1 MPAEEIEWRIS
12 DRTVEEVEAF
22 LAKPNHA
29 VVGVN
34 RRSGAPQLTVT
45 WYIWDGKT
53 FFFST
58 TKNRAKYLNLKRDPA
73 ISLLVNNFVEN
84 WYVVVYGRTEIIEQD
99 HDELALPLLEKYMT
113 AQERAQWT
121 GGDPDR
127 VIVVLH
133 PEKILSGH

>member
-1 MPAEEIEWRIS
+1 MTADKIEWRINDAS
-12 DRTVEEVEAF
+12 REEVEAF

-34 RRSGAPQLTVT
+34 RAHGAPQLTVT
-45 WYIWDGKT
+45 WYVWDGKT

-58 TKNRAKYLNLKRDPA
+58 TKNRAKYFNLKRDPS
-73 ISLLVNNFVEN
+73 ISLLVNNFAEK
-84 WYVVVYGRTEIIEQD
+84 WYVVVYGHAEIIEQN
-99 HDELALPLLEKYMT
+99 HDELSIPLREKYMT
-113 AQERAQWT
+113 AEEREQWT

-133 PEKILSGH
+133 PERILSGH